1 MNRPKADTLNKLV
14 ELIKPPIT
22 SGKKKKKKSHVY
34 KYKQG
39 KKV

>member
-14 ELIKPPIT
+14 ELITPPIT
-22 SGKKKKKKSHVY
+22 SEKKKKRNHIH

>member
-22 SGKKKKKKSHVY
+22 SGKKKKEITCL
-34 KYKQG
+34 
-39 KKV
+39 